1 MKIIVLGGAGDMG
14 SQAVETL
21 ARHPEVRQITIADKN
36 VAGAEALARGLAGAG
51 PRIVVRPVDAR
62 SHSDVIEAL
71 RGHDVAASALGP
83 FYRFEAPLVRA
94 AIEAGVDYISICD
107 DWIAAKQVV
116 EELDGL
122 ARQRGRRIVIGLG
135 TSPGLSNLAAAHM
148 ARQMDRPLRVTI
160 TVYQPPESGHG
171 MAVLQHV
178 LFIYGGPAPV
188 WRNGRLE
195 MVRAGRIAREVELPL
210 VCRMQV
216 WNAGHAEP
224 VTLPRHF
231 PTLEEVTF
239 LMSVGAW
246 TYLFLWLGR
255 LRLTAT
261 PERID
266 RVANVLARLLPTP
279 KEGASEPPGALRVD
293 VEGIQGG
300 QVVHRTLCGVGQMR
314 PATGVPL
321 ALGAVMLARGQV
333 LTTEGG
339 VYGPEGVID
348 PVTLLRG
355 LREETGLQA
364 YTDVEMTQPL
374 EV

>member
-1 MKIIVLGGAGDMG
+1 MKVVVLGGAGDMG

-21 ARHPEVRQITIADKN
+21 ARCPDVRQITIADKN
-36 VAGAEALARGLAGAG
+36 AAGAEALARRLAGAG
-51 PRIVVRPVDAR
+51 PEIVVRPLDAR
-62 SHSDVIEAL
+62 NHTDVVEAL

-94 AIEAGVDYISICD
+94 AIEAGVDYVSICD
-107 DWIAAKQVV
+107 DWSAAKQVI

-122 ARQRGRRIVIGLG
+122 ARQRGRRVVIGLG
-135 TSPGLSNLAAAHM
+135 TSPGLSNLAAAYL
-148 ARQMDRPLRVTI
+148 ARQMDRPLRVTV

-195 MVRAGRIAREVELPL
+195 MVRAGGIAREVELPMAG
-210 VCRMQV
+210 RMRV

-246 TYLFLWLGR
+246 THLFLWLGR

-279 KEGASEPPGALRVD
+279 KEGTPEPPGALRVD
-293 VEGIQGG
+293 VEGVQEGRA
-300 QVVHRTLCGVGQMR
+300 VHRMLCGVGQMR

-321 ALGAVMLARGQV
+321 ALGAVMLARGEV

-339 VYGPEGVID
+339 VYGPEAVID
-348 PVTLLRG
+348 PVALLRG

-364 YTDVEMTQPL
+364 YTDVGMTQPL